1 MDNKMNTVIDY
12 EFQDGS
18 RAEMTLSFY
27 KLYQLR
33 GKNPMLYKRYVAAI
47 NKGKAIEELDMITIM
62 YVAYVCANMGV
73 GNVMD
78 EEEFMMK
85 CGSDRKAVT
94 EGYRKLTQ
102 PKKQK
107 DSRNHSSSE
116 QGKESIQ

>member
-18 RAEMTLSFY
+18 HAEMTLAFY

-33 GKNPMLYKRYVAAI
+33 GKNPTLYKRYAAAI
-47 NKGKAIEELDMITIM
+47 NKGKDIEELDMVVIM
-62 YVAYVCANMGV
+62 YVAYVCANMDA
-73 GNVMD
+73 GNVMS
-78 EEEFMMK
+78 EEEFMVK
-85 CGSDRKAVT
+85 CGSDRKAIT

-107 DSRNHSSSE
+107 DSRNHSFSGQE
-116 QGKESIQ
+116 KENTQ